1 MEYIENKEL
10 EEKEVKGIFTDILK
24 YAPSKLCG
32 MLGNVITVPIYTS
45 LFTTEQ
51 YGLYTISIAMLSF
64 LCIIFSDWVGLSGL
78 RFFRHHQ
85 LMDDLPKYLTTLVAI
100 LTMNMALMFAIS
112 FIFKDNLYI
121 LKPLINPKEIFLGLV
136 FAGLLI
142 SITSIYNAFIFNLGI
157 TSNLNQVTVE
167 EVALNSPFFSF
178 IILGIIGPICE
189 ELTYRVGLFGIIR
202 KYNRLASYIASSVIF
217 GLLHFSLVD
226 FTLSSFINELLNL
239 PSYIISGLILT
250 IAYEKG
256 GFTSCI
262 VAHMFNNILSM
273 YYILFLG

>member
-1 MEYIENKEL
+1 MENLMKKENKYKIPYIL
-10 EEKEVKGIFTDILK
+10 NSRCIGLKNYKHLTLFLIGFLGLTVISLIVTTIIGAINGLDYLNTTDGYTLITLISYFIL
-24 YAPSKLCG
+24 
-32 MLGNVITVPIYTS
+32 
-45 LFTTEQ
+45 F
-51 YGLYTISIAMLSF
+51 
-64 LCIIFSDWVGLSGL
+64 CIL
-78 RFFRHHQ
+78 
-85 LMDDLPKYLTTLVAI
+85 I
-100 LTMNMALMFAIS
+100 LIL
-112 FIFKDNLYI
+112 FKDNLYI
-121 LKPLINPKEIFLGLV
+121 LKSLINPKEIFLGLV

-157 TSNLNQVTVE
+157 TSNLNQATVE